1 MAVTYVIDHKVHDCF
16 RYQVSDT
23 FVDNR
28 HVGVHQI
35 SNRLHLSLQLGV
47 HWKIV
52 RLAILIIFRLH
63 ERRKEKSNIS
73 DYSWLEIYWGEKM
86 DLHCR

>member
-1 MAVTYVIDHKVHDCF
+1 MAVTYVIYHKVHDCF

-47 HWKIV
+47 H
-52 RLAILIIFRLH
+52 
-63 ERRKEKSNIS
+63 
-73 DYSWLEIYWGEKM
+73 
-86 DLHCR
+86 